1 MKRKLTLLT
10 AAIISSFGLSAQSSL
25 VYSLDRY
32 ILGSDLKL
40 IETNLSLNTETEID
54 SYTSVEIDDIDPSI
68 TTFDNQN
75 GRFITLTSDDS
86 FNISLTGFNTSN
98 GNIDYSYPSVAYEL
112 GSIEYYEGKVYSL
125 ARPMGGGD
133 LKLLETNLS
142 SGLETVIDT
151 YSSSELNDYNP
162 ETTTFDY
169 QNGRFIIFG
178 YDLGGNM
185 SVVGLNVGN
194 GDIDYSYVSSAYE
207 LGSIEYYGG
216 KVYSLARPAAGGD
229 LKLLETNL
237 SSGIETVIDTYP
249 SSELNDYNPEAT
261 CFDHQY
267 GRFMTLGSDLG
278 GSVNLISINVTNG
291 DIDYSFASP
300 TYELFCLES
309 AGDLP
314 ADLNEQIDLDD
325 LISIYPN
332 PSQNLIKINSSMK
345 YDKLEIVNIL
355 GVVTFSTRDKSTI
368 LDISHLSSG
377 TYWLRLSSAS
387 ETQIKQFV
395 KK

>member
-1 MKRKLTLLT
+1 MKRKLTLLM
-10 AAIISSFGLSAQSSL
+10 AAIISSYGLSAQSSL

-32 ILGSDLKL
+32 IAGSDLKL
-40 IETNLSLNTETEID
+40 IETNLSLNTENEID

-86 FNISLTGFNTSN
+86 FNISLTGFNTAN
-98 GNIDYSYPSVAYEL
+98 GNIDYSYTSVAYEL

-185 SVVGLNVGN
+185 SVVGLNIGN
-194 GDIDYSYVSSAYE
+194 GDIDYSYASSAYE

-216 KVYSLARPAAGGD
+216 NIYSLARPVAGGD

-237 SSGIETVIDTYP
+237 SSGTETVIDTYP

-261 CFDHQY
+261 CFDHQN

-278 GSVNLISINVTNG
+278 GTVNLVSINVTNG
-291 DIDYSFASP
+291 NIDYSFASP
-300 TYELFCLES
+300 IYELFCIEA

-314 ADLNEQIDLDD
+314 IGLNDQFYSDD
-325 LISIYPN
+325 LTSIYPN
-332 PSQNLIKINSSMK
+332 PSQSLITINSSMN
-345 YDKLEIVNIL
+345 YEKLEIVDIL
-355 GVVTFSTRDKSTI
+355 GKVIFSNNDKNTI

-377 TYWLRLSSAS
+377 TYWVKLSSTS
-387 ETQIKQFV
+387 EIQTKQFI